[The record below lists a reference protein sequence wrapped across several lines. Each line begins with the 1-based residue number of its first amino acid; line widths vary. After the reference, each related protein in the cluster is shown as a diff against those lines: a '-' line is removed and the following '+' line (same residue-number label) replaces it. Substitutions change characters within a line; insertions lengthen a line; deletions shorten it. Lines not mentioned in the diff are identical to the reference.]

1 MIQLR
6 KNEEIVLIL
15 HRHWI
20 VIAEKI
26 IIILI
31 LFAFPIIAVIFEE
44 FIVSFFDGVVF
55 SAEGGPASGGQPL
68 FFFGLIIYWMILL
81 GLLMLSWVEY
91 WLDVWIITN
100 ERIIDIDQISLFH
113 REISEFS
120 LTRVQDVTV
129 KIPNMLATLLKF
141 GDITIQ
147 TAGERNFFIREVPN
161 AEEAKDIILEHAGIL
176 RRKELPREE

>member
-6 KNEEIVLIL
+6 DGEKILLIL

-20 VIAEKI
+20 VMAEKI
-26 IIILI
+26 IIVLI
-31 LFAFPIIAVIFEE
+31 LFILPAIIIFFEDL
-44 FIVSFFDGVVF
+44 IASFFGEMVF
-55 SAEGGPASGGQPL
+55 RSL

-81 GLLMLSWVEY
+81 GFLMLSWIEY

-100 ERIIDIDQISLFH
+100 ERIIDIDQISLFQ

-120 LTRVQDVTV
+120 LTRVQDVTI

-147 TAGERNFFIREVPN
+147 TAGEKNFFIREVPN
-161 AEEAKDIILEHAGIL
+161 VEEAKSIILENASLLNH
-176 RRKELPREE
+176 